1 MRFGDVVISV
11 ASIAVIFALITYPL
25 EMVFFSAL
33 GISGM
38 TSWGYIV
45 NLILSLFLSALI
57 GGAIYAGKIWE
68 ARREAITKI
77 GILWAALVMLFGLI
91 VPGSIADY
99 GSMIKE
105 AYLAANPGATLS
117 TFEWVTWEYMYL
129 DMFMFLMVTIALVLG
144 FIGLYIGS
152 KLRRPAN
159 N

>member
-1 MRFGDVVISV
+1 MRFGDVLISV
-11 ASIAVIFALITYPL
+11 ASIVVVFALITYPL

-45 NLILSLFLSALI
+45 NLIISLFLSALI
-57 GGAIYAGKIWE
+57 GGYIFAGKIRK

-77 GILWAALVMLFGLI
+77 GVLWAALVMLFGLI

-105 AYLAANPGATLS
+105 EYLTANPGTTLS

-129 DMFMFLMVTIALVLG
+129 DMFMFLMVAIALVSG
-144 FIGLYIGS
+144 FFGLYIGS
-152 KLRRPAN
+152 MLRKPN
-159 N
+159 KT